1 MISLT
6 ICEIDLRDVIQDEQV
21 YNDFYEQF
29 KSTVVTIIEKGFNRE
44 FQTPEI
50 KLLWKEI
57 YDECLLS
64 MSMGL
69 GMIYDSFKEINSILK
84 RSLYDL
90 NDPKNREYAL
100 LVITNFARHE
110 TIRKLINSEENLN
123 ELFTLFGDILSIQ
136 SEQALSVINNTTFP
150 GGYQDL
156 GKTDLQLAAYQFI
169 QRFCEKFLVFYT
181 EYKDN

>member
-1 MISLT
+1 MT
-6 ICEIDLRDVIQDEQV
+6 ICEIDLRDVIQDESI
-21 YNDFYEQF
+21 YNEFYEQF

-44 FQTPEI
+44 FQTQEI

-69 GMIYDSFKEINSILK
+69 GMIYNSFKEINSILK
-84 RSLYDL
+84 KALSDL
-90 NDPKNREYAL
+90 SEPKNREYAL

-123 ELFTLFGDILSIQ
+123 ELFTLFGDI
-136 SEQALSVINNTTFP
+136 IN
-150 GGYQDL
+150 
-156 GKTDLQLAAYQFI
+156 I
-169 QRFCEKFLVFYT
+169 
-181 EYKDN
+181 